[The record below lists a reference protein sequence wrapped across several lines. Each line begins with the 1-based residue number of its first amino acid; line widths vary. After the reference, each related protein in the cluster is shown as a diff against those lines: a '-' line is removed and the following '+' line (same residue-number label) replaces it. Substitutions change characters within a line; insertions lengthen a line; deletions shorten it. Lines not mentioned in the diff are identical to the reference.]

1 MVWADKLMEAKPIS
15 EHSKEIRQLAKEFES
30 WQKILLALGDETRQH
45 LILEMMKMEDCG
57 VTGRN

>member
-1 MVWADKLMEAKPIS
+1 MEAKPIS

-30 WQKILLALGDETRQH
+30 WQKILLALGDETRQR

>member
-1 MVWADKLMEAKPIS
+1 MEAKPIS
-15 EHSKEIRQLAKEFES
+15 ENSKEIRQLAKEFES
-30 WQKILLALGDETRQH
+30 WQKILLTLGDETRQH